1 MPKIGLALGS
11 GGARGFAHLGVLKI
25 LQEHSIPID
34 MIAGSS
40 MGALVGCFYAFGH
53 DLEQLT
59 KLSVAFKRNH
69 YLDFTIPKMGFI
81 EGKRIEN
88 LIHLF
93 MHGKNLEE
101 LNIPVKVI
109 TTDLQT
115 GKKVEFSKGNIARIV
130 RASIAIPGI
139 FTPVKINGRLLVD
152 GGVVDKIPISAVR
165 KMGADIVLASDVT
178 IVNKKAEITTVY
190 DVIMQSLDIMQTEI
204 GTVRE
209 SESDLMLRPN
219 VEEFSARSFKNIEEI
234 IKRGEKETLRQL
246 PKIKQIIQEYK

>member
-34 MIAGSS
+34 VIAGSS

-53 DLEQLT
+53 NLEQLIR
-59 KLSVAFKRNH
+59 LSIAFQRNH

-88 LIHLF
+88 LINLF

-101 LNIPVKVI
+101 LKIPVKVM

-115 GKKVEFSKGNIARIV
+115 GEKVEFSKGNIARIV

-152 GGVVDKIPISAVR
+152 GGVVDKIPISTVR
-165 KMGADIVLASDVT
+165 KMGADIVLASDVA

-204 GTVRE
+204 GTVKE
-209 SESDLMLRPN
+209 GESDLMLRPH
-219 VEEFSARSFKNIEEI
+219 VEEFSARSFKNIKDI
-234 IKRGEKETLRQL
+234 IKRGEEETLRQL
-246 PKIKQIIQEYK
+246 PKIKQLIKEH